1 MLRSAAQGGR
11 TEMSKN
17 DMAARIATI
26 HHHSANQREV
36 LEGLF
41 PLAYELIQKAVR
53 VVDDGV
59 FKDVG
64 QPLRFKSEA
73 ETFLYATKPIQR
85 DAFAAD
91 TRRRQ
96 LEG

>member
-1 MLRSAAQGGR
+1 
-11 TEMSKN
+11 MSKN

-26 HHHSANQREV
+26 HHHSASQREV

-85 DAFAAD
+85 DASAAD

-96 LEG
+96 LEGE